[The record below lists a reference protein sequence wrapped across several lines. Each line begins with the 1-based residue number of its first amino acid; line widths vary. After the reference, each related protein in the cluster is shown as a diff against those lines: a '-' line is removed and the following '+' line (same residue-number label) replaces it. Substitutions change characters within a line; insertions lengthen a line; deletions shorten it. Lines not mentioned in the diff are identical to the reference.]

1 MLRGFHCSESVVLF
15 HFVYWMSSSFAVV
28 CVGCCLVLGFCCL
41 FSLLEDIRL
50 FAFHL
55 FSYNLR
61 IVDRPQDVLMT
72 VTASSAHGMSYKKKS
87 SVGARARACS
97 CK

>member
-15 HFVYWMSSSFAVV
+15 HLVSRMSSSSVMVLVF
-28 CVGCCLVLGFCCL
+28 VGFGVFCL
-41 FSLLEDIRL
+41 FSQFEDIRL

-61 IVDRPQDVLMT
+61 IVDQPQDVLMT
-72 VTASSAHGMSYKKKS
+72 VRASSAHGMSYKKNMVTLK
-87 SVGARARACS
+87 
-97 CK
+97 

>member
-1 MLRGFHCSESVVLF
+1 MLRGFHCSVLF
-15 HFVYWMSSSFAVV
+15 HLVFWMSSFPVV
-28 CVGCCLVLGFCCL
+28 VLVFVCFGVCCL
-41 FSLLEDIRL
+41 FSLLEDIQL

-72 VTASSAHGMSYKKKS
+72 VRASSAHGMSYKKNQSKCLS
-87 SVGARARACS
+87 RTQ
-97 CK
+97 KFPT

>member
-1 MLRGFHCSESVVLF
+1 LGVVLF
-15 HFVYWMSSSFAVV
+15 LFLFCLGLVFV
-28 CVGCCLVLGFCCL
+28 
-41 FSLLEDIRL
+41 LLSEDIRI

-72 VTASSAHGMSYKKKS
+72 VRASSAHGM
-87 SVGARARACS
+87 G
-97 CK
+97 